1 MGRSLL
7 IFVMLLLGPLVSSAQ
22 WRSKLGVNVV
32 PVIAK
37 TLEVTSEFSNH
48 PSYSLHFNAGYT
60 FSTSHIGMI
69 DYDVFDGVK
78 DRKTSGV
85 FAKIGARFYPL
96 SIKGR
101 EPRNSFFVGGSAILS
116 QYRQT
121 AMKTDVS
128 LVESEYVSVSAKG
141 ITVAPALSLGF
152 TSRISKRLALDWGV
166 QKSFLYR
173 KNDFIGRQRRN
184 YQPGMGSGQS
194 SPFMGYLQGIVAI
207 KFQL

>member
-1 MGRSLL
+1 
-7 IFVMLLLGPLVSSAQ
+7 
-22 WRSKLGVNVV
+22 
-32 PVIAK
+32 
-37 TLEVTSEFSNH
+37 
-48 PSYSLHFNAGYT
+48 
-60 FSTSHIGMI
+60 MI

-101 EPRNSFFVGGSAILS
+101 EPRNSFFIGGSAILS

-128 LVESEYVSVSAKG
+128 KIELESIYEPTSVKG
-141 ITVAPALSLGF
+141 VTIAPALALGF
-152 TSRISKRLALDWGV
+152 TTRISKRLFLDWGV

-173 KNDFIGRQRRN
+173 KNDFIGTQRRN